1 MVVNVVNLLKDI
13 LGMQVICS
21 EWEGTQKLP
30 LYMIGGFDYKK
41 AIIDEV
47 PCIIMTLKSEFPT
60 LPALKK
66 QIKRVQDIEA
76 VPVAIKVPSMSAFRR
91 KNMIEAHIPFIIAEE
106 QAYLPFMGTFL
117 NAKCVNREN
126 DDKKL
131 ESFRFSTQQ
140 LCLWYLY
147 QQNQKAYISDAAKI
161 CSFSSMTMTRAT
173 RELVATGMLF
183 MEKDG
188 VKNILSCG
196 CSKQE
201 LFEGIKQY
209 MKSPIVA
216 EGYLDVQSVNA
227 HMIPAGITALAE
239 RSMLNGDKLKTFAI
253 REGEFDKNKLLDELV
268 DPEKQVKI
276 ELWSYDPFLF
286 AFDGIADPI
295 SVALSLMENQDER
308 VEMTIEEMLE
318 ALWEETEW

>member
-1 MVVNVVNLLKDI
+1 MNLLRDI
-13 LGMQVICS
+13 LGMTVNYS

-41 AIIDEV
+41 AVIDKV
-47 PCIIMTLKSEFPT
+47 PCIIMTLKAEYPT

-66 QIKRVQDIEA
+66 QIKRVQDIESL
-76 VPVAIKVPSMSAFRR
+76 PVVIKVPSMSAFRR

-117 NAKCVNREN
+117 NTKCVNREN

-147 QQNQKAYISDAAKI
+147 QQNQKAYISDAAKV
-161 CSFSSMTMTRAT
+161 CSFSSMTMTRAA
-173 RELVATGMLF
+173 RELVATGMLS

-188 VKNILSCG
+188 VKKILNCG
-196 CSKQE
+196 YNKQE
-201 LFEGIKQY
+201 LFEGIKRY
-209 MKSPIVA
+209 MKSPVVA
-216 EGYLDVQSVNA
+216 EGYLDVQLVDS
-227 HMIPAGITALAE
+227 HMIPAGVTALAE
-239 RSMLNGDKLKTFAI
+239 RSMLNGDKLKTFAVK
-253 REGEFDKNKLLDELV
+253 ECEFDKNRLLDELV

-286 AFDGIADPI
+286 ASDGIADPI
-295 SVALSLMENQDER
+295 SVALSLMDTQDER

-318 ALWEETEW
+318 ELWEEIEW